1 MKSKKILALALAS
14 VMCLSAACSSAADSS
29 GADGNA
35 SDETRAASSGD
46 RYEIVFDNSKD
57 QLFELMI
64 TRDDYSNFETD
75 GYSVNTTY
83 ILQYNKQSDIGA
95 DSYELSRIECHYD
108 ADGNN
113 IGETYSL
120 KDDHVE
126 GSFSEEEFRTIL
138 DNVLTITEDWYVF
151 DETGEMSVTPDT
163 PVTSTTRL
171 DFSDPRNDDIEPLVH
186 ICYTY
191 DDTELFNYL
200 ESIPMPDPEE
210 R

>member
-14 VMCLSAACSSAADSS
+14 VMCLSAACSSAAGSS

-57 QLFELMI
+57 QHFRLMI
-64 TRDDYSNFETD
+64 TRDDMSTLETE
-75 GYSVNTTY
+75 GYNATITY
-83 ILQYNKQSDIGA
+83 WLEYTKDSELGL
-95 DSYELSRIECHYD
+95 DSYDISRSESRYD

-113 IGETYSL
+113 VGELYAL
-120 KDDHVE
+120 KDDID
-126 GSFSEEEFRTIL
+126 GGFSEEEFRTIL
-138 DNVLTITEDWYVF
+138 DNVLTITEDWKVF
-151 DETGEMSVTPDT
+151 GDNGDMTEEPASTPVMSVD
-163 PVTSTTRL
+163 RI
-171 DFSDPRNDDIEPLVH
+171 DFDDYKNDIEQVH
-186 ICYTY
+186 VCYEY